1 MSQNFLE
8 KAFGLNIKVPE
19 RTIEQGKKTL
29 TKTFE
34 GLFNPFGE
42 YFEENIKV
50 FNGDVYSEIQKYDNL
65 CFNIGSQLRMADK
78 NAASSFD
85 TNA

>member
-1 MSQNFLE
+1 MVANFFE
-8 KAFGLNIKVPE
+8 KTFGLNIKVPE
-19 RTIEQGKKTL
+19 RTIEQGKQTL

-42 YFEENIKV
+42 YFDENIKV
-50 FNGDVYSEIQKYDNL
+50 FNGDVYSEIIKYDNL

-78 NAASSFD
+78 NAAVSLD
-85 TNA
+85 TKA